1 MGREHGVG
9 QSPPE
14 MCLELSNYAIT
25 VKLSLKGQDQENWV
39 HDLIILLN
47 MANATNH

>member
-1 MGREHGVG
+1 MGREDGVG
-9 QSPPE
+9 KPSPE
-14 MCLELSNYAIT
+14 MCLELSNDAIT

-47 MANATNH
+47 MADTTSH